1 MLAALLATAAL
12 AVTGSLAC
20 RFFTSIALEGS
31 TGPEGL
37 ARTVA
42 WSGTAAAVGMPIAT
56 FALAVVSPWSA
67 NWPVIVLAAV
77 AVAAAHAVTASS
89 ARARRQCARTRV
101 AE

>member
-1 MLAALLATAAL
+1 
-12 AVTGSLAC
+12 
-20 RFFTSIALEGS
+20 
-31 TGPEGL
+31 
-37 ARTVA
+37 
-42 WSGTAAAVGMPIAT
+42 MPIAT